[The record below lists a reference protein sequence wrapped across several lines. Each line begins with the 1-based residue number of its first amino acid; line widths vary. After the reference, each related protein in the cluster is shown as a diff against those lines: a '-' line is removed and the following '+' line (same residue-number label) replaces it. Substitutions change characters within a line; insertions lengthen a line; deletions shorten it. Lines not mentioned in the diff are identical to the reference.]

1 MDLNPEVL
9 CWNPQGLNEHA
20 KRDVVRE
27 LVDSLKVNLV
37 CLQEMK
43 LAVIDRFIVNQCL
56 GPSFDGF
63 EYLPVEETWEGILLA
78 WNSAVL
84 TVANVSYDSYA
95 ITGEVYSADPG

>member
-1 MDLNPEVL
+1 
-9 CWNPQGLNEHA
+9 
-20 KRDVVRE
+20 

-37 CLQEMK
+37 CLQETK

-63 EYLPVEETWEGILLA
+63 EYLPTEETREGILLA

-84 TVANVSYDSYA
+84 MVANVSYDSYA